1 MSGFAHPLA
10 TWNARFAQS
19 DYLFGREP
27 NAFVAREAHRLP
39 PGAQVLC
46 VADGEGRNGVWLAER
61 GCAVTAFDFAPNAVR
76 KAQALAAERG
86 VRLTQATGDI
96 FGWDWDAARYDAV
109 VAVFIQFLAPDE
121 RPSVFAGMRRAVRP
135 GGLLLLEGYR
145 PEQLAYGTGGPGK
158 IEHLYTR
165 AWLEAEFAGWDLLH
179 LAEYDAEISEGA
191 AHRGRSALID
201 LVARRPQ

>member
-1 MSGFAHPLA
+1 VVPHAARDALDGAGAARLGHDALGEVEDLRLLA
-10 TWNARFAQS
+10 GAEVEDLAR
-19 DYLFGREP
+19 
-27 NAFVAREAHRLP
+27 
-39 PGAQVLC
+39 
-46 VADGEGRNGVWLAER
+46 LAER

-86 VRLTQATGDI
+86 VRLTQTSGDI
-96 FGWDWDAARYDAV
+96 LGWDWDAARYDAV
-109 VAVFIQFLAPDE
+109 VAVFIQFLAPAE
-121 RPSVFAGMRRAVRP
+121 RPGVFAGMRRAVRP

-145 PEQLAYGTGGPGK
+145 PAQLAYGTGGPGK
-158 IEHLYTR
+158 VEHLYTR

-201 LVARRPQ
+201 LVARRPG